1 MSWSSVTVVLKA
13 KRMPFRRRN
22 QSQQSLSSSCPRAWR
37 SRTVFPEH
45 ILRVMLRNLDSE
57 NFCPVAQPGGR
68 GGGGT
73 PPPPRNWVHKK
84 IPGCAVELNT
94 QNCAW
99 FGIQISLITA
109 MSFREAIP
117 RTTHQGLCLWTPLGT
132 SVFQTPCVPTSKFL
146 LRHCFCLFLHPPVR
160 TM

>member
-13 KRMPFRRRN
+13 KRMPFRCRN

-57 NFCPVAQPGGR
+57 NFCPVAQPGGWR
-68 GGGGT
+68 GHAPPKLGSQENSWLRRWAKYTKLCMVWHPNILNNCYELSGGY
-73 PPPPRNWVHKK
+73 PP
-84 IPGCAVELNT
+84 
-94 QNCAW
+94 
-99 FGIQISLITA
+99 
-109 MSFREAIP
+109 P
-117 RTTHQGLCLWTPLGT
+117 RTTHQGSASGPRWGT